1 MNIDST
7 LFASFLEVAGAG
19 LSAGFTIGF
28 ISWAVG
34 FAIYGIIRFFKMA

>member
-7 LFASFLEVAGAG
+7 LFAAFLEVVRAG